1 MHCICLDHIRVAI
14 EQSDQLLNYAAYTTG
29 PQYLQLLEMVLTRS
43 KLVCLT
49 LLLSIG
55 LINAD
60 VSDTCVRKTYI
71 DMHIDFCQAVWLMY
85 ANDTLACMNV

>member
-1 MHCICLDHIRVAI
+1 VHCVCLDHIRVAI
-14 EQSDQLLNYAAYTTG
+14 EQWLSCCHTQSDQLLNYAAYTTG
-29 PQYLQLLEMVLTRS
+29 PQYLQPLEMVLTRS

-60 VSDTCVRKTYI
+60 VSDTCVRKT
-71 DMHIDFCQAVWLMY
+71 CTSTSAKQ
-85 ANDTLACMNV
+85 CG